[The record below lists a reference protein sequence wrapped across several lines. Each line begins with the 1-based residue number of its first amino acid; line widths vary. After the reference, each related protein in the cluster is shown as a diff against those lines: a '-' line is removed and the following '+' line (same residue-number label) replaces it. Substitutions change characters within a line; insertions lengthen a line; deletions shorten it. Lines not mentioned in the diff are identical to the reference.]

1 MIDRSESRLL
11 DLEQR
16 NRERAAAKRHL
27 RNQKAGGDIGQAGA
41 HPGALGKHT
50 TVKRAQPPVNAAI
63 GKTVVA
69 SGTRRPQ

>member
-27 RNQKAGGDIGQAGA
+27 RNQQAGGDSSQADA
-41 HPGALGKHT
+41 HPGALGKRT

-63 GKTVVA
+63 RKEAVA